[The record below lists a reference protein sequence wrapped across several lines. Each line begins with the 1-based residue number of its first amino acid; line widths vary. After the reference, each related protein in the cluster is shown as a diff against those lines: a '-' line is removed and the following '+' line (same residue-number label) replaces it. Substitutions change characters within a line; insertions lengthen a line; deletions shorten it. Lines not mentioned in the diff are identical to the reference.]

1 MDFVTGFPFS
11 LRLSCTKRKGELFLK
26 KETVI
31 ETFEEQKMSVA
42 KYQLTSDLFAGKV
55 FEDLE
60 AAQELCRILMQNDRI
75 ILRSVRTQYVIQ
87 NLENHS
93 VVLDIFAEEQQGN
106 LIDIEI
112 QMYREKAPF
121 KRSRYYQSSIDMSIL
136 EKGKP
141 YHTLPDVTIIYLT
154 KEDFIG
160 ERKGFYNIDRKS
172 GGQEV
177 TMCLENGFHE
187 KYYNLEYPVDDMR
200 INELLHYF
208 QHSEPFYKT
217 ENFPRI
223 VERVSYLKTKKEG
236 VALMCEITDRIRRE
250 GREEGRIIGKVEDIL
265 ELLEELGKIPQWIA
279 ARIGQETDP
288 EQLRKWHKCAAKASD
303 MAEFEALFSRL

>member
-1 MDFVTGFPFS
+1 M
-11 LRLSCTKRKGELFLK
+11 KE
-26 KETVI
+26 ETVI

-60 AAQELCRILMQNDRI
+60 AAQELCRILMQNDGI
-75 ILRSVRTQYVIQ
+75 ILRSVRTQYAIR

-141 YHTLPDVTIIYLT
+141 YHALPDVTIIYLT

-177 TMCLENGFHE
+177 TMCLGNGFHE

-208 QHSEPFYKT
+208 QHSEPFYET
-217 ENFPRI
+217 ENFPKI
-223 VERVSYLKTKKEG
+223 VERVSYLKTKREG

-250 GREEGRIIGKVEDIL
+250 GREEGRIIGRIEGKVEDIL
-265 ELLEELGKIPQWIA
+265 ELLDEMGKIPQWIA
-279 ARIGQETDP
+279 VRIGQETDP

-303 MAEFEALFSRL
+303 MAEFEALFSGQ

>member
-1 MDFVTGFPFS
+1 M
-11 LRLSCTKRKGELFLK
+11 K

-121 KRSRYYQSSIDMSIL
+121 KRSRYY
-136 EKGKP
+136 
-141 YHTLPDVTIIYLT
+141 
-154 KEDFIG
+154 
-160 ERKGFYNIDRKS
+160 
-172 GGQEV
+172 
-177 TMCLENGFHE
+177 
-187 KYYNLEYPVDDMR
+187 
-200 INELLHYF
+200 
-208 QHSEPFYKT
+208 
-217 ENFPRI
+217 
-223 VERVSYLKTKKEG
+223 
-236 VALMCEITDRIRRE
+236 
-250 GREEGRIIGKVEDIL
+250 
-265 ELLEELGKIPQWIA
+265 
-279 ARIGQETDP
+279 
-288 EQLRKWHKCAAKASD
+288 
-303 MAEFEALFSRL
+303 